1 MYSNAEPGG
10 YNYEFVDNSIPSRY
24 QCTIC
29 MKVLR
34 DARLT
39 ECCGQHYC
47 DSCLAQWLR
56 RKRTCPHCRKANL
69 QSMLNKEKI
78 REINELRIRC
88 TNRKNGCAWVGEL
101 GALKGHHDSY
111 KGCDYVKVMCTHKW
125 CTEMLE
131 RKYLARHVEKEC
143 KYREHT
149 CEHCGYRDTFVAI
162 TGIGSD
168 NGRYHY
174 ARCDQYPLQCPNKC
188 PERNIKRKDMK
199 THRNS
204 CPLERLDCH
213 FKGAGCTDKI
223 LRKDKENH
231 EKSCVS
237 IHLMMVLTSQ
247 QELARQNEEL
257 RSRNEDLASNNLEL
271 KADVGFLKACV
282 LDLEDDVED
291 LKDDVQDLRNR
302 LP

>member
-1 MYSNAEPGG
+1 MNT
-10 YNYEFVDNSIPSRY
+10 R
-24 QCTIC
+24 
-29 MKVLR
+29 
-34 DARLT
+34 
-39 ECCGQHYC
+39 
-47 DSCLAQWLR
+47 
-56 RKRTCPHCRKANL
+56 
-69 QSMLNKEKI
+69 
-78 REINELRIRC
+78 
-88 TNRKNGCAWVGEL
+88 
-101 GALKGHHDSY
+101 
-111 KGCDYVKVMCTHKW
+111 
-125 CTEMLE
+125 
-131 RKYLARHVEKEC
+131 
-143 KYREHT
+143 
-149 CEHCGYRDTFVAI
+149 EHCGFKDTFVAI
-162 TGIGSD
+162 TGIGSG

-188 PERNIKRKDMK
+188 PERNIRRKDMK

-257 RSRNEDLASNNLEL
+257 RRRNEDLASNNLEL
-271 KADVGFLKACV
+271 KVLKACV
-282 LDLEDDVED
+282 LDLKDDVEE
-291 LKDDVQDLRNR
+291 LKDDMEDLRNR